1 MVDPIF
7 VLAPMDGMSHAA
19 FRKICFDYGA
29 DGATTEMVSAISYG
43 RAKKKTSAFDEVLSR
58 MSGEGPLAV
67 QLIGSVPEDMAASA
81 QRLTAL
87 DRFDAIDINMGC
99 PARKV
104 VGSGNGSAILQRP
117 ALAKEIMAAVKEN
130 TNLPVRLKMRLG
142 WDEQHIVAPEI
153 AMAAEKLGF
162 ESVTVHGRTRMQ
174 MYKGKVDVEA
184 IRNVCNSVSIPVFAN
199 GGVTCA
205 RDAISFLEETE
216 AAGVCIG
223 RAALKQPWI
232 FDDIR
237 RLRRG
242 EDIGERDA
250 HERIGVLKRLA
261 EMLCLIRPEKFSIF
275 EMRKFSY
282 WMLPGLMYA
291 DEALAG
297 IYKTEKLNDFER
309 ELDEY
314 LNRLVRIGDTRIH
327 PELMPEPSLDTV
339 QNPDR

>member
-1 MVDPIF
+1 MMDPTF

-58 MSGEGPLAV
+58 MPGEGPLAV

-87 DRFDAIDINMGC
+87 NRFEAIDINMGC

-104 VGSGNGSAILQRP
+104 VGSGNGSAILQNP
-117 ALAKEIMAAVKEN
+117 DLAREIMAAVKEN
-130 TNLPVRLKMRLG
+130 TDLPVRLKMRLG
-142 WDEQHIVAPEI
+142 WDENHIVAPEI
-153 AMAAEKLGF
+153 AMEAENLGF
-162 ESVTVHGRTRMQ
+162 ESVTVHGRTRAQ
-174 MYKGKVDVEA
+174 MYKGEVNIEA
-184 IRNVCNSVSIPVFAN
+184 IRNVCQSVSIPVFAN

-205 RDAISFLEETE
+205 RDALSFLEETG

-237 RLRRG
+237 RLRKG
-242 EDIGERDA
+242 EEPGKRDA
-250 HERIGVLKRLA
+250 YERIGVLKQLA
-261 EMLCLIRPEKFSIF
+261 EMLCRIRPEKFSIF

-282 WMLPGLMYA
+282 WMLPGLLFA
-291 DEALAG
+291 DEALTG
-297 IYKTEKLNDFER
+297 IYKTETLKGFEG
-309 ELDEY
+309 ELDAY
-314 LNRLVRIGDTRIH
+314 LNRLTRIGDTCIH
-327 PELMPEPSLDTV
+327 PELMPEPTLDTV